1 MIISRL
7 KHYTTSILSMFGNQP
22 SKMGEYVKP
31 SVPKTVRRKLRRTC
45 FQYKSWPRGL
55 TRYDKFTV
63 NDLNKV
69 IEKGQK
75 GFTLYAINRNSHNFF
90 GQNISYGTI
99 KKWWDFYNCNNKIV
113 SPGNE
118 KFTEVLTE
126 EEIAKIMIPDEF
138 VRCVT
143 SKKAAE
149 ILDTKLCNI
158 WGLLN
163 SKILKAH
170 KCLNGQYLI
179 CEKSCDELKKIIINN
194 TKKG

>member
-75 GFTLYAINRNSHNFF
+75 GFTLNAINRNSHNFC

-99 KKWWDFYNCNNKIV
+99 KKWWDFYNCDVKNSIEHKGISSDKLNK
-113 SPGNE
+113 
-118 KFTEVLTE
+118 TLT
-126 EEIAKIMIPDEF
+126 AKE
-138 VRCVT
+138 
-143 SKKAAE
+143 AAE
-149 ILDTKLCNI
+149 ILDIKLCNI

-163 SKILKAH
+163 SKVLKARRTN
-170 KCLNGQYLI
+170 KRKNGQYLI
-179 CEKSCDELKKIIINN
+179 CHKSVDELKKIIINN
-194 TKKG
+194 TQKGEKV